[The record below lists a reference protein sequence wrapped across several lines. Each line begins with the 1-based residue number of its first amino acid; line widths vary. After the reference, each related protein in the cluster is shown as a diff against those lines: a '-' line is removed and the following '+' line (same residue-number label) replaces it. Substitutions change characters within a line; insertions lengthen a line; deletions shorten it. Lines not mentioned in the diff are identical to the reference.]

1 MIRMFIMDL
10 LPDGLEKA
18 GLRKVNPLK
27 SLKVCPVPDKSPR
40 NFKSVDGGDKEQ
52 FPVDAMQK

>member
-1 MIRMFIMDL
+1 MFIMDL